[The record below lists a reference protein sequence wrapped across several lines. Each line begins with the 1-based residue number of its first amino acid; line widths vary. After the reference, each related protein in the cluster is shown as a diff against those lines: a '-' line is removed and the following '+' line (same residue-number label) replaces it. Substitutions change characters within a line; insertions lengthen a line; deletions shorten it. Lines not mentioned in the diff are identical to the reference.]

1 MFKCR
6 VLLTHANNHLF
17 EMNVLMNLTEFESF
31 GLGNGM
37 YLESVCGRLGWLI
50 KSTTTKTEF

>member
-17 EMNVLMNLTEFESF
+17 EMNVLMNLTEFASF

-37 YLESVCGRLGWLI
+37 FLESVCGRLG
-50 KSTTTKTEF
+50 